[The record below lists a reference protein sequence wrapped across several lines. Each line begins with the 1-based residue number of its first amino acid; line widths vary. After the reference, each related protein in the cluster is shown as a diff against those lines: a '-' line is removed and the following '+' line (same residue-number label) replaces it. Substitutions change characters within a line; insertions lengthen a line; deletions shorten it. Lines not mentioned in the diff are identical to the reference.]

1 MGTAAERVASQPGVA
16 GGSRLA
22 TAIFNKKVLAGALV
36 VALIAG
42 ALYWFLAGSEALAAM
57 TVRADSGSVEV
68 IRGGEAMPVDGNLS
82 LRAGD
87 IVSTASGSVATL
99 RLDGPRRIEMRAS
112 TEIKVLSGTA
122 FDSLDGRVLA
132 TSGARMEAG
141 IGDVSVTTSSATF
154 RIDNMTA
161 ARTGVYEGRVAVDG
175 PGSVALTIPALFQTS
190 ITGGR
195 VLGREPYA
203 LNESDLWDSRILDR
217 LVAIEDGL
225 GQVKQGF
232 ATQLGGSRPNL
243 AYFDSLTNKN
253 VGFLKPYL
261 APKRL
266 NDEGYTAD
274 LMVAFMVAIHSPGS
288 PEKAFERAYELFF
301 EHDGTW
307 GIVAGIVM
315 RNNDDRLKRFTAD
328 IEDAFLGTGV
338 LAESNGGEPDFALP
352 AESGSGSGGT
362 GGSAGGSGGGG
373 FGGGGSSSGGGVPPG
388 GGGSDQ
394 PPSGGGGD
402 DGGGDDG
409 SGDDDNN
416 NNGGNDSGDCIEC
429 AVEDILPSPPP
440 APKPPP
446 LGGN

>member
-1 MGTAAERVASQPGVA
+1 MGTAAERVTSQPGVA

-22 TAIFNKKVLAGALV
+22 TAIFNKKVLAAVLV

-42 ALYWFLAGSEALAAM
+42 TLYWFLAGSDALAAM
-57 TVRADSGSVEV
+57 TVRADSGAVEV

-87 IVSTASGSVATL
+87 IVSTASDSVATL
-99 RLDGPRRIEMRAS
+99 RLDGPRRIQMLGS
-112 TEIKVLSGTA
+112 TQIKVLSGSA
-122 FDSLDGRVLA
+122 FDSLDGKVLA
-132 TSGARMEAG
+132 TSGARMEAS

-161 ARTGVYEGRVAVDG
+161 ARTGVYDGRIAVDG
-175 PGSVALTIPALFQTS
+175 PGSVPLTVPALFQTS

-195 VLGREPYA
+195 VVEREPYA
-203 LNESDLWDSRILDR
+203 LDESDLWDSRMLDQ
-217 LVAIEDGL
+217 LVAIEDRL

-232 ATQLGGSRPNL
+232 ATQLGGSRPDL

-266 NDEGYTAD
+266 NDEGYTSD

-288 PEKAFERAYELFF
+288 SEKAFERAYELFF

-328 IEDAFLGTGV
+328 LEDAFLGTGV

-352 AESGSGSGGT
+352 AESGSGSGV
-362 GGSAGGSGGGG
+362 GGSGGSGSG
-373 FGGGGSSSGGGVPPG
+373 SSGAGGSSSGGGAPSS

-394 PPSGGGGD
+394 PLPSGGGGD
-402 DGGGDDG
+402 DTDNDGG
-409 SGDDDNN
+409 GDDDNN
-416 NNGGNDSGDCIEC
+416 NGGNDGDGDCISC

-440 APKPPP
+440 GFKPPP
-446 LGGN
+446 LLGN